1 MSRVPVLRPIV
12 SLGEALA
19 ADQDTTTFSLSHP
32 KHIPLFASPLKS
44 PNGSPHGEHL
54 LKQPS
59 GHAGYASSGE
69 VTPPSPPN
77 HDTDEPVL
85 KQAHESS
92 TIQLFYDL
100 FFVANLTTFTNIHEI
115 DDANSMS
122 CDV

>member
-1 MSRVPVLRPIV
+1 MSGIPVLQPIV

-32 KHIPLFASPLKS
+32 KHIPLFTSPLKS

-59 GHAGYASSGE
+59 PHYASSGE
-69 VTPPSPPN
+69 STPPHVPN

-85 KQAHESS
+85 KQTHESN

-100 FFVANLTTFTNIHEI
+100 FFVANLTTFTSIHEI
-115 DDANSMS
+115 NSAEGMW
-122 CDV
+122 CKL